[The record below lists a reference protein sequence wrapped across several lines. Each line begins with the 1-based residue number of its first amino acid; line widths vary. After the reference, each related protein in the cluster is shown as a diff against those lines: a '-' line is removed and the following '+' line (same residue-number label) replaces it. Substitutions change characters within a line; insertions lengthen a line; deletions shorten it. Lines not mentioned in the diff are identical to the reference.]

1 VSARCRRLFGAAT
14 VTALAAAPSFVFA
27 QAFTP
32 PRGVGAVTL
41 AGQYVDNTGHRQTDG
56 NFAKRGQ
63 SVTASIDVEAEYGVT
78 SRLSVTLGIPY
89 VLAKYTGAMP
99 PPSRLPVDACG
110 CWHSSFQDFSLA
122 ARYRL
127 GSDTWAVTPVVRW
140 GRPSHDYPFQGEAV
154 VGRNLQEAQ
163 IGIYTGARLG
173 SVLPGLNVQVGY
185 TYAFVE
191 KPLEDITI
199 DRSNAFF
206 ELGYSVKRRLYVR
219 GIGVWQRVHGG
230 VRAGS
235 DTGNPFPLPGE
246 LNTPERLLQRD
257 RILRTKYWQAGVGLS
272 YSLGSFDVFGSF
284 SKYVWGRD
292 AHNGQAYTVG
302 GTWYFGL

>member
-1 VSARCRRLFGAAT
+1 VSARRRLFFGAAI
-14 VTALAAAPSFVFA
+14 VEVLAAAPSPAAA

-41 AGQYVDNTGHRQTDG
+41 AWQYIDNTGHRQTDG
-56 NFAKRGQ
+56 NFVKRGQ
-63 SVTASIDVEAEYGVT
+63 SATMSVEIEAEYGFT

-89 VLAKYTGAMP
+89 VFAKYTGAMP

-110 CWHSSFQDFSLA
+110 CWHSSFQDFSLS

-127 GSDTWAVTPVVRW
+127 GNDTWAVTPVVRW
-140 GRPSHDYPFQGEAV
+140 GQPSHRYPYQGEAV
-154 VGRNLQEAQ
+154 VGRNLPEAQ
-163 IGIYTGARLG
+163 IGVFAGARLAR
-173 SVLPGLNVQVGY
+173 VLPGLGVQAGY

-191 KPLEDITI
+191 KPLADIPI
-199 DRSNAFF
+199 NRSNGFL
-206 ELGYSVKRRLYVR
+206 ELGYAVKRRLYVR
-219 GIGVWQRVHGG
+219 GVGVWQRVHGG

-246 LNTPERLLQRD
+246 LNTLERFLQRD
-257 RILRTKYWQAGVGLS
+257 RILRTKYWQAGVGAS
-272 YSLGSFDVFGSF
+272 YSVGRVDVFTSF

-292 AHNGQAYTVG
+292 AHNGQAYNLG
-302 GTWYFGL
+302 ATWYFGL